1 MDWPRGRAPHRSDS
15 FESYEASESDEE
27 SEVHHSLGKV
37 FPEKPSLS
45 SPTSLFSANNS
56 GTSHRSGRLRYPA
69 QQSLSRS
76 LRAVSDAMDP
86 PARRRMVDPH
96 APTSAFIKFH
106 ST

>member
-15 FESYEASESDEE
+15 FESYEASDEE

-56 GTSHRSGRLRYPA
+56 GTWRMLYCGCAKP
-69 QQSLSRS
+69 
-76 LRAVSDAMDP
+76 VSDALT
-86 PARRRMVDPH
+86 AISKGLGISFRKESF
-96 APTSAFIKFH
+96 AW
-106 ST
+106 